1 MKQTV
6 PPTHRPLPIRG
17 NPRRARRPDR
27 ASTPA
32 VASRAACALVLGTSV
47 LAVASLPAAA
57 QKAWPEKPLR
67 IVVNFG
73 AGGSADTMAR
83 LVSPSLQSALGQ
95 PVVIEIRPGATG
107 SIGAEFVARQP
118 ADGYTM
124 LMTSGAFAMAPAL
137 QSKLPYDI
145 FRDFTPIVG
154 CSNAAQVLVVHPS
167 LPVKSVKD
175 LVAFAKKRPGEVGWA
190 TAGIGSTGHL
200 AGSLFNELVGIRLI
214 HVPYKSNPAAAIDV
228 IGGHVPVMFDQ
239 LSTATPHIRAGKV
252 RALAI
257 TAPER
262 NALLPEVPTMAEVG
276 FPKFQ
281 TSIWLGL
288 LGPAGVPRDIVM
300 RVNSVVNGFLKSP
313 EARERFTPLGLDIF
327 GGPPEALASRMKSDL
342 AGAQATVKAA
352 GIKPE

>member
-1 MKQTV
+1 LITD
-6 PPTHRPLPIRG
+6 
-17 NPRRARRPDR
+17 PRCLRAR
-27 ASTPA
+27 ASH
-32 VASRAACALVLGTSV
+32 
-47 LAVASLPAAA
+47 PAAPIESPAQARSWQRSTRHALGAALLVVVAQPAYA

-83 LVSPSLQSALGQ
+83 LVSPSLQSGLGQ

-118 ADGYTM
+118 PDGYTM

-175 LVAFAKKRPGEVGWA
+175 LVAFAKKRPGEIGWA

-200 AGSLFNELVGIRLI
+200 AGALFNELVGIRLI

-257 TAPER
+257 TAGER
-262 NALLPEVPTMAEVG
+262 NPLLPEVPTMAEVG

-288 LGPAGVPRDIVM
+288 LGPAGVPREIVV
-300 RVNSVVNGFLKSP
+300 RVNTVVNGFLKTP
-313 EARERFTPLGLDIF
+313 EARERFTPLGLDVF
-327 GGPPEALASRMKSDL
+327 GGPPEALAARMKADL
-342 AGAQATVKAA
+342 AGAQVTVKAA